1 MKLEIKRKSL
11 EIQLQSPIEEAF
23 IEDVLWLMK
32 DGDAA
37 ALVRKYNGFCVCL
50 ETAPLDEHI
59 GEIVVTE
66 EKVCRWKHSRYFWK
80 WGCCEREG
88 NPQLLYL
95 PPTHSNVNFCPNCGG
110 RIVTEENT
118 DAKEE

>member
-37 ALVRKYNGFCVCL
+37 ALVRKDNGFRVCL
-50 ETAPLDEHI
+50 ETAPLDEHV

-66 EKVCRWKHSRYFWK
+66 EKVCRWKRGGRVWL
-80 WGCCEREG
+80 WGCCELEEH
-88 NPQLLYL
+88 PLLYL
-95 PPTHSNVNFCPNCGG
+95 SSKHPKVNFCPNCGG
-110 RIVTEENT
+110 RIVTE
-118 DAKEE
+118 DGKERGEE